1 MMCLVNQKLMITVTM
16 VRVSQTGMKMVV
28 KFVPVLVIPVLP
40 LEKSDGRKERAA
52 NPSMMMVRSTKRR
65 GEDFFVAP
73 VPCDVS

>member
-1 MMCLVNQKLMITVTM
+1 MMYFVNQKLMITVTM

-28 KFVPVLVIPVLP
+28 KFVPVLFIPVPP

-52 NPSMMMVRSTKRR
+52 NPSMMMVRSSRR
-65 GEDFFVAP
+65 RDEDFFLAP